1 MIAELFKPCC
11 EIKEYR
17 DITIDW
23 NHFTPWMSLVGGIV
37 LGFASA
43 LFILFNGRVLGIS
56 GIVGGLLRP
65 KTRDIVW
72 RLSFLLGML
81 VAPSLYVAFIGPM
94 VATID
99 ASWAM
104 VIVAGLL
111 VGIGTRYGSGC
122 TSGHGVCGL
131 SRMSPRSLVATLSF
145 MAAGFITV
153 FLLRHVFA

>member
-1 MIAELFKPCC
+1 M
-11 EIKEYR
+11 
-17 DITIDW
+17 TIDW
-23 NHFTPWMSLVGGIV
+23 NNFTPWMSLAGGIV
-37 LGFASA
+37 LGLASA
-43 LFILFNGRVLGIS
+43 MFILFNGRVLGIS

-94 VATID
+94 QASID

-145 MAAGFITV
+145 MAAGFLTV
-153 FLLRHVFA
+153 FLLRHAFA

>member
-1 MIAELFKPCC
+1 M
-11 EIKEYR
+11 
-17 DITIDW
+17 TIDW
-23 NHFTPWMSLVGGIV
+23 NNFTPWMSLAGGIV
-37 LGFASA
+37 LGLASA
-43 LFILFNGRVLGIS
+43 MFILFNGRVLGIS

-94 VATID
+94 QASID

-153 FLLRHVFA
+153 FLLRHAFA